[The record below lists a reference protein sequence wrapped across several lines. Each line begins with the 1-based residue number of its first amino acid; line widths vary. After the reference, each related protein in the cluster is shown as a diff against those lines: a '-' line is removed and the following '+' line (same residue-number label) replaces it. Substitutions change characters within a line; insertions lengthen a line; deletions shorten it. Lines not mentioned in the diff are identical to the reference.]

1 MSKLPPKRRFPP
13 GQVETEKWPVLDLGD
28 QPSVSNND
36 WALSV
41 SGLVNNPIR
50 WRWVDFLARPQT
62 DGVSDIHCV
71 TTWSRFDNHWRG
83 VSTKHL
89 LSLIEPKRD
98 AAYLIF
104 KGYDDYVT
112 NVPLK

>member
-1 MSKLPPKRRFPP
+1 
-13 GQVETEKWPVLDLGD
+13 VEVG
-28 QPSVSNND
+28 
-36 WALSV
+36 
-41 SGLVNNPIR
+41 G
-50 WRWVDFLARPQT
+50 FLARLQT
-62 DGVSDIHCV
+62 DGVSDIHFV

-83 VSTKHL
+83 VAAKHL